1 MNKRKVYLIAVLEA
15 DEYDASLTFDDV
27 TDFDYANHAIFDYES
42 DRFVFCDD
50 NIHNDPY
57 KFLDGFISGVSVMGE
72 EVKVE
77 KLLLYTEGSPYN
89 VSDVREALM
98 KYFMEEN

>member
-1 MNKRKVYLIAVLEA
+1 MNKRTVYLIVALEA
-15 DEYDASLTFDDV
+15 DEYDASLTFDDAACG
-27 TDFDYANHAIFDYES
+27 DYIIHAIFDYES
-42 DRFVFCDD
+42 DRFVFYND
-50 NIHNDPY
+50 NIHDDPY
-57 KFLDGFISGVSVMGE
+57 TFLEGFKAGVSVMGE